1 MKIGSKTA
9 VNSGGKK
16 SRGSAKISGKGGSLF
31 ASIFGV
37 TEAGTVK
44 EDLREAGVPVE
55 ELLEELSVLGRDLS
69 FHRSPGALERYKKKV
84 RQILQLFIDDSQQ
97 TVNQLTETA
106 DGHHKQICLIK
117 TIDENL
123 AELTRIALDQEK
135 SNIDLAAQIDNIR
148 GILIDC
154 LK

>member
-1 MKIGSKTA
+1 MKIGSKTT

-16 SRGSAKISGKGGSLF
+16 STGSAKTTRKGGGLF
-31 ASIFGV
+31 AAIFGV
-37 TEAGTVK
+37 TGVEDVK
-44 EDLREAGVPVE
+44 ENLRETGVPVE
-55 ELLEELSVLGRDLS
+55 DLLEELSVLGRDLS

-84 RQILQLFIDDSQQ
+84 RQIIQLFIDDSQQ
-97 TVNQLTETA
+97 TVNQLAETA
-106 DGHHKQICLIK
+106 DGHHKQVCLIK

-135 SNIDLAAQIDNIR
+135 SNIDIVAQIDNIR